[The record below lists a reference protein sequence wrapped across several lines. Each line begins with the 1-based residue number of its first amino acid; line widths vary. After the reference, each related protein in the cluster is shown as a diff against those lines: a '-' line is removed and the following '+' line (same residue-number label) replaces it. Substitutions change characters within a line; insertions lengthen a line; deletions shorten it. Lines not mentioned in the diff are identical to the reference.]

1 MAGAADGGSAAQ
13 LGSTR
18 ALAEEGGGE
27 NGDGTVGIR
36 MLAARGLLERG
47 TKLAGGMATRA
58 AAEQSSGRAGK
69 RRRGGCR
76 VGPGEEKKENK
87 FEIQNRDVPGFKISP
102 NFYRK

>member
-36 MLAARGLLERG
+36 MLAARGLLERS

-58 AAEQSSGRAGK
+58 AAEQSSGRAEQG
-69 RRRGGCR
+69 R
-76 VGPGEEKKENK
+76 GEEEADGWARVRKK
-87 FEIQNRDVPGFKISP
+87 
-102 NFYRK
+102 RKEV